1 MAGFSIIV
9 VSLVMLF
16 IIGIVYMIF
25 QFCAILGIIFS
36 LISLVQSDRFIKT
49 EGRTNFRTATG
60 FNSTKGINTAATVF
74 FVISC
79 FVGAI
84 TLLLITAAA
93 SEMKADPETDFNIAS
108 LFTAI
113 VIGCGTQIACV
124 VLKIISAKRF
134 SEARGYR
141 ESLYSAETVFANGSA
156 QPRVYAAADSD
167 GCGVLRS
174 EKLNCPKCGAENDI
188 INRFCVHCGEALKN
202 ELN

>member
-1 MAGFSIIV
+1 MAGFSIV
-9 VSLVMLF
+9 MVTFVMLF

-25 QFCAILGIIFS
+25 QLGAIMGIVFS

-49 EGRTNFRTATG
+49 EGRTNFRTAKG

-79 FVGAI
+79 IVGAI

-108 LFTAI
+108 LLAAI
-113 VIGCGTQIACV
+113 VIGCGTQIACI

-134 SEARGYR
+134 REARDYR
-141 ESLYSAETVFANGSA
+141 ESLYSAETAFANSSA
-156 QPRVYAAADSD
+156 QPQVYVTANTDNSGGSAN
-167 GCGVLRS
+167 
-174 EKLNCPKCGAENDI
+174 EKLHCPFCGTENSS

-202 ELN
+202 E